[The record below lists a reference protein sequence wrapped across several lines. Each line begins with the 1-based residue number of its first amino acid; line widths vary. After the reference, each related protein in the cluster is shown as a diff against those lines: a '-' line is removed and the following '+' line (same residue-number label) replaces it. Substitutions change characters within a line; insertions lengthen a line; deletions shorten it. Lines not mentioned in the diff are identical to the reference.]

1 MRTGSVHFAVARAM
15 TWLLFSTNL
24 LPLRDRAL
32 AQIDEEA
39 QLGAGRDDR
48 LLYARTVAGGWVVL
62 GLVSGLGTI
71 ALALVG
77 HAVGGASGGTAG
89 LATGLGAVFFCVSG
103 ALYASWRM
111 LREYGRRDAT
121 RTAVLRNT
129 SLVAQAIVAGIAILL
144 ATRG

>member
-24 LPLRDRAL
+24 RPLRDRAL

-39 QLGAGRDDR
+39 RLDAGRDDR

-62 GLVSGLGTI
+62 GLVSGLETI

-77 HAVGGASGGTAG
+77 TRSAARRAGQPASRRGSARSSS
-89 LATGLGAVFFCVSG
+89 A
-103 ALYASWRM
+103 
-111 LREYGRRDAT
+111 GRRDAT

-129 SLVAQAIVAGIAILL
+129 SLVGQALVAGIAILL
-144 ATRG
+144 ATRGERHGL